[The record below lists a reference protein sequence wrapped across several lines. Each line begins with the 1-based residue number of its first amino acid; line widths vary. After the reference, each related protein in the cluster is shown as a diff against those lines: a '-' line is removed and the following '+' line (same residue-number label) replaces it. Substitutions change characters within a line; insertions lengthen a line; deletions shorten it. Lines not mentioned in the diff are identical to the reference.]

1 MRYNCKSST
10 MKDNIPFLGVEYL
23 YLFWIASP
31 IQRINP
37 LSFTIMAGSRDR
49 KRFFC
54 KGSLIFDLS
63 NTLEK
68 ELGKEICQTSLN
80 PLDPMDFPSNVRYF
94 PKFSQNSPTRLSKYS
109 SLKFYLGRFIY
120 RNEIIS
126 FAFERA
132 LYGLSFD
139 ILDPY
144 MQLIVCLGFSFGKL

>member
-1 MRYNCKSST
+1 
-10 MKDNIPFLGVEYL
+10 
-23 YLFWIASP
+23 
-31 IQRINP
+31 
-37 LSFTIMAGSRDR
+37 MAGSRDS

-54 KGSLIFDLS
+54 KGSLILDLS

-68 ELGKEICQTSLN
+68 ELGREICQTSLN

-94 PKFSQNSPTRLSKYS
+94 PRISKKFSQNSPTRLSKYLN
-109 SLKFYLGRFIY
+109 LKFYLGRPIH
-120 RNEIIS
+120 RNEVIS

-144 MQLIVCLGFSFGKL
+144 MQLIVFLGFSVGKLCKNMEKTAVFPEGYGRIGEISHGQLWPDWGL